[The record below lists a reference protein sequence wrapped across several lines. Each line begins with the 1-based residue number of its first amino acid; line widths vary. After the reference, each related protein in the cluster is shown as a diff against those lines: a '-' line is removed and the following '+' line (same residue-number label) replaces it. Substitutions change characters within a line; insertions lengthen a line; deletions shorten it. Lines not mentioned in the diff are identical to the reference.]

1 MATKGRT
8 IDPKK
13 ITNIASWAKAFGRG
27 YINLVKSHT
36 DAYLVLDPKKVKED
50 FESALA
56 EPVKTIPHLYGSDYI
71 NILNNPHAPAELR
84 AAAETKA
91 GNIRTEINA
100 RVIAARLVY
109 TQAEQELLT
118 AVDNWTSAADSATR
132 TVTAGA
138 VGAASKAVAAAEA
151 ELRDAAYPHKYIKTY
166 SELTRGQLPPWPGIG
181 DTRRDVPVVR
191 AFVPLTTVAAD
202 RVIAAAPAAPAAA
215 KIIVEDTA

>member
-27 YINLVKSHT
+27 YINVVKNE
-36 DAYLVLDPKKVKED
+36 DAEYVVLDPKKAKED

-56 EPVKTIPHLYGSDYI
+56 EPVKTIPHLHGADYI
-71 NILNNPHAPAELR
+71 DILNNPRVTAELR

-91 GNIRTEINA
+91 ENIRTEINA
-100 RVIAARLVY
+100 RIIAAQLVY
-109 TQAEQELLT
+109 SQAEQELLT
-118 AVDNWTSAADSATR
+118 AVDNWRSAGDPATR
-132 TVTAGA
+132 TITAQA

-166 SELTRGQLPPWPGIG
+166 SDLTRGQLPPWPGIG
-181 DTRRDVPVVR
+181 DQRRDVPIVR
-191 AFVPLTTVAAD
+191 AFVPATTIAAD
-202 RVIAAAPAAPAAA
+202 RVVASAT
-215 KIIVEDTA
+215 TATPEST